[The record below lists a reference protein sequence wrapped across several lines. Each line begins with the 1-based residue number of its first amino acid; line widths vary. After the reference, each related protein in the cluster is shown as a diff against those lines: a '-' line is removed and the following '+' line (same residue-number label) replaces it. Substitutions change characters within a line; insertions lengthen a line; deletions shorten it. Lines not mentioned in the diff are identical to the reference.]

1 MILLIVLTLKLSGVR
16 DIHKLK
22 EQAIQLIILSNGL
35 KSVRS
40 SSVRCTFTNGIQQFT
55 TEALKKE
62 LFNTQISERGIKM
75 EYTKF
80 GEEMRVL
87 RARRHQTIKDMVK
100 IDLLCLN
107 EGSYNGRQ
115 SVSSMWIID
124 KTKKTML
131 RSETMEKP

>member
-1 MILLIVLTLKLSGVR
+1 
-16 DIHKLK
+16 
-22 EQAIQLIILSNGL
+22 
-35 KSVRS
+35 
-40 SSVRCTFTNGIQQFT
+40 
-55 TEALKKE
+55 
-62 LFNTQISERGIKM
+62 M